1 MVRNANHPT
10 HRRNIMIRSVFACLA
25 ALALAVGA
33 QADQGN
39 PKVKSIDA
47 ITFGNDGLLII
58 ADSKGSQVVTV
69 ETLFK
74 EIEWTKTE
82 IADIDQLIA
91 GKLGLMAKDIQII
104 KMAVDPKSHMAV
116 VAVRSLKAKQD
127 VLLTITGSGA
137 DNVREFSLDNVTYHR
152 YPVNTGEKAI
162 TAFTDVAFGG
172 DRILVASNPTK
183 GFENKVFSVVMG
195 AKGEPCSTFSTETF
209 HTGHNAIETKAP
221 IRTIMAYEE
230 GGKKYVIGTFTCTP
244 IVRYPLDD
252 MKPGAQLKGSS
263 VVELGH
269 GNTPRDMFVYEKDGK
284 KYILMSCFRMGFMN
298 KSNPVGPSP
307 YWACKVDHNLLKET
321 VKVDKDALWRFNPK
335 SGKANKSETDRAQIA
350 MDYFGVQF
358 MSKLDNQRALVIR
371 EDKSGLQLRVL
382 PLP

>member
-1 MVRNANHPT
+1 
-10 HRRNIMIRSVFACLA
+10 MIRTVLACLA

-69 ETLFK
+69 DTGDLKETN
-74 EIEWTKTE
+74 WTKTE
-82 IADIDQLIA
+82 IAEVDQLIA
-91 GKLGLMAKDIQII
+91 GKLGLMAKDIQIL
-104 KMAVDPKSHMAV
+104 KVAVNPASHRAY
-116 VAVRSLKAKQD
+116 VAVRSMKAKQD
-127 VLLTITGSGA
+127 VLLTIDGA
-137 DNVREFSLDNVTYHR
+137 GKVEEFSLENVKYNR

-221 IRTIMAYEE
+221 IRTIMAYED

-321 VKVDKDALWRFNPK
+321 VKVDKNALWRFNPK

-350 MDYFGVQF
+350 MDYFGVQY
-358 MSKLDNQRALVIR
+358 MSKLDNARALVIR